1 LILNFLTHFALN
13 PTIYFKF
20 DLIFL
25 PEGRGCDNES
35 GSIPELVALLKL
47 VREPS
52 ESISGMAVVFS
63 LADTCEVT
71 DVTKGLLDG
80 GEVHIKVSLLLGLPH
95 GLESAR
101 SLSSS
106 VFILRSRTSSRP
118 ISESNRLLR
127 SSESM
132 DWLRG
137 DQDLRMSTIT
147 GTEELMMPVELKL
160 IAD

>member
-1 LILNFLTHFALN
+1 
-13 PTIYFKF
+13 
-20 DLIFL
+20 
-25 PEGRGCDNES
+25 
-35 GSIPELVALLKL
+35 VALLKL
-47 VREPS
+47 VREPF

-63 LADTCEVT
+63 LADTWEVT
-71 DVTKGLLDG
+71 TGLLEG

-101 SLSSS
+101 SRSSS

-132 DWLRG
+132 DRLRG
-137 DQDLRMSTIT
+137 DQDFRMSTIT
-147 GTEELMMPVELKL
+147 GTEELIMPVELKL